1 MMAGCGCANGM
12 KDGRPCGCST
22 CRQNR
27 TVIPISYNFGT
38 ARERRGEWLHQ
49 RTGLQRVRKIDGQ
62 NFQMLPGSGYSDSKM
77 DRGSVGPKSVMVKRA
92 NVLRTKGYNAR
103 VIPTAKGHTLWLS
116 KKVRWSENEL
126 KTARNKLGANSPDF
140 MHLLRQSGQQSRQY
154 NKRLIPITESY
165 KVKKGWDDEPGI
177 IPFNDRYGKISI
189 SSGQKAQKRYNEMLE
204 TFWPA
209 YWMSNSKHTDSMN
222 EWVMHNDSDD
232 PLYETSNGDLI
243 NSGHHLR
250 SGTAAQNRV
259 RLEEDLGEGAFMVK
273 GTFEEAMNHLW
284 DSESMEIDAD
294 APEWVGDEYIKH
306 MPTGRRITRQQLAD
320 GRISAFHHEGL
331 GSSKNL
337 THPNFRNLATARLNV
352 NSWESDIGGGY
363 TADNDPTLPK
373 KYELIDYMAKM
384 PDEMAMFFMPELTDH
399 TITGDKITTQYARL
413 GQDSPSATY
422 VSKEVIVGDSSTWI
436 KPSDFGISYKIGG
449 KKPYDDDSIIDRL
462 TSKKYNHLT
471 WFVPGTVKIADKN
484 NNGMHDGVE

>member
-140 MHLLRQSGQQSRQY
+140 MRLLRQSGQQSRQY

-177 IPFNDRYGKISI
+177 IPFNERYGKISI

-243 NSGHHLR
+243 NSG
-250 SGTAAQNRV
+250 SK
-259 RLEEDLGEGAFMVK
+259 EDWGEDAFMVK

-284 DSESMEIDAD
+284 DSESMEINAD
-294 APEWVGDEYIKH
+294 APEWVGGEYIKH

-320 GRISAFHHEGL
+320 GADPLALGL
-331 GSSKNL
+331 GKN
-337 THPNFRNLATARLNV
+337 ASRLNV

-413 GQDSPSATY
+413 GQDGPSATY

-436 KPSDFGISYKIGG
+436 KPNDFGISYKIGG
-449 KKPYDDDSIIDRL
+449 KKP
-462 TSKKYNHLT
+462 SKKYNHLT